1 MILLE
6 DILRQRHLPPRLAT
20 SGTSSRTALTEPRNG
35 RMYPPP
41 ERVEAWE
48 DFHDG
53 VLSFTCNGNI
63 PLRDSFG
70 NFFKLRIIHVI
81 RRMMRKRT

>member
-1 MILLE
+1 MMILLE
-6 DILRQRHLPPRLAT
+6 DVLRQRLLPPRLAT

-53 VLSFTCNGNI
+53 VLSFTCNGNLPI
-63 PLRDSFG
+63 LPFLPHQNTIARIWAGTSF
-70 NFFKLRIIHVI
+70 
-81 RRMMRKRT
+81 